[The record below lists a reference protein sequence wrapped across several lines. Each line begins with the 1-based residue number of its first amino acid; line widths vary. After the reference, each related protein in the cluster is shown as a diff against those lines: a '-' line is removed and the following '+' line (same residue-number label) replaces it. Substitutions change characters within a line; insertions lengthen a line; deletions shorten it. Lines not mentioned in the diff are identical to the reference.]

1 MRIVAISGK
10 ASSGKDTFAAILAE
24 VAPKLLEA
32 QVHILPFAE
41 DLKKIASQLWGV
53 DPEYLKTYAGK
64 AALRS
69 KLIQLGGVVREID
82 PNTWVDIVIR
92 KIKAIPDQSALVVIP
107 DLRFLNELYR
117 LIAEFGTDVSMVR
130 MSAPVDARMTRM
142 GVDRAE
148 DYVTLGIQVD
158 ISERQFD
165 FIEQPPV
172 RFSETQLPHIQA
184 VKDYAYVI
192 SNAAS
197 LETLKDKVVEW
208 GSDPSNLPTKEK
220 ALAAMKAAYML
231 AKQIGP
237 EAKLVLAPEL
247 LP

>member
-24 VAPKLLEA
+24 LSVGPFDAVK
-32 QVHILPFAE
+32 ILPFAE
-41 DLKKIASQLWGV
+41 DLKSIASQLWGV

-92 KIKAIPDQSALVVIP
+92 KIKNLPNREGTLAIIP

-165 FIEQPPV
+165 FLEQPAV
-172 RFSETQLPHIQA
+172 RFSEAQLPYIQA
-184 VKDYAYVI
+184 IKDYAYLV
-192 SNAAS
+192 SNADT
-197 LETLKDKVVEW
+197 LEALRGEVEIW
-208 GSDPSNLPTKEK
+208 TKHPDRFPSKAK
-220 ALAAMKAAYML
+220 ALAAMKASYML

-237 EAKLVLAPEL
+237 EAGLVLASEL
-247 LP
+247 AP

>member
-24 VAPKLLEA
+24 LGRGPFDNVR
-32 QVHILPFAE
+32 ILPFAE
-41 DLKKIASQLWGV
+41 DLKSIASQLWGV

-92 KIKAIPDQSALVVIP
+92 KIKNLPNRSGSLVIIP

-142 GVDRAE
+142 GADRAE

-172 RFSETQLPHIQA
+172 RFSEAQLPHIQA
-184 VKDYAYVI
+184 VKDYAYVV

-197 LETLKDKVVEW
+197 LDDLRSEVERW
-208 GSDPSNLPTKEK
+208 TTHPDRFPTKEK

-237 EAKLVLAPEL
+237 EARLVLAPEL